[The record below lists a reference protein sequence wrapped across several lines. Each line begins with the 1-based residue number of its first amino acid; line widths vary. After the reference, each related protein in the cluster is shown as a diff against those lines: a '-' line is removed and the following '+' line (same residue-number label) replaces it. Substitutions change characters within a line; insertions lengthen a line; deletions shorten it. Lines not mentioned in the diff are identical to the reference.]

1 MHLKKLL
8 KDGYRMTDQE
18 NKMPDDWEPTSM
30 GGGDGWKLNIIKALM
45 SPFSWIIFLVYRVID
60 KLKK

>member
-1 MHLKKLL
+1 M

-30 GGGDGWKLNIIKALM
+30 GGGDGWKLNILKMIIA
-45 SPFSWIIFLVYRVID
+45 PFSFIFFGVLFLKN

>member
-1 MHLKKLL
+1 MHQDK
-8 KDGYRMTDQE
+8 E

>member
-1 MHLKKLL
+1 MHKHE
-8 KDGYRMTDQE
+8 E

-30 GGGDGWKLNIIKALM
+30 GGGDGWKLNILKVLIA
-45 SPFSWIIFLVYRVID
+45 PFSFIFFGVLFLKN